1 MRHRVAFVE
10 EAGVRFALVEIDPAL
25 FDNAPQ
31 LNAALDHLR
40 LEVYRGT
47 PVVLMTRPA
56 DGPPRFQGRPDLARR
71 LQPDWLWGL
80 AWRDVR

>member
-10 EAGVRFALVEIDPAL
+10 EAGARFALVEIDPAL

-31 LNAALDHLR
+31 LNALLDHLR

-47 PVVLMTRPA
+47 PVVLMAKPA
-56 DGPPRFQGRPDLARR
+56 DGPARFQGRPDLAGR
-71 LQPDWLWGL
+71 LKPDRIWGL